1 MYTASTSDG
10 LHLPPVIFTSDYL
23 PDFDDP
29 KSRYTDKDGNAA
41 YLHYIPNI
49 SSPNS
54 QTTIMWLHDMRDER
68 APMLEN
74 GCTLLLDQ
82 AGWHK
87 KEEVMQEFEDAE
99 IEVVLLPAKTGKW
112 LDPQD
117 QSFHRELRRKFVAL
131 MAQRRGLK
139 LDKILQAYWTM
150 HDKVVTS
157 SWRQTGLL
165 KKHYEEHLRK
175 VAAQGYRAG
184 KGWEKYFSDSR
195 AAFKSWTLKNFG
207 ARGRELPGFRVPHAE
222 VSPLDG
228 AARRGWKR

>member
-1 MYTASTSDG
+1 MRVWRGSSHFRFFLNFFFLKLVSSSSSGQPGLIQQTLGVKYVMYTASTPNG

-99 IEVVLLPAKTGKW
+99 IEVILLPAKTGKW

-131 MAQRRGLK
+131 MAQRGGLK

-165 KKHYEEHLRK
+165 K
-175 VAAQGYRAG
+175 
-184 KGWEKYFSDSR
+184 
-195 AAFKSWTLKNFG
+195 
-207 ARGRELPGFRVPHAE
+207 
-222 VSPLDG
+222 
-228 AARRGWKR
+228 